1 MHADRLAAFSDG
13 VVAIIITIM
22 VLELHAPD
30 TADRTALT
38 HLLPIMASYALSF
51 LLVAIYWVNHHHL
64 LHSNRRIGR
73 DVLWLN
79 IHWLFWLSLFP
90 FATAYIGNT
99 RGAPIA
105 VMMYAGLGTAT
116 AIAFRLLGVSLSRRN
131 AENAVVSLI
140 APSRRRKNTVALLAN
155 AAAIPTA
162 MIWTPLAFAFLTLPA
177 LLYFLPDARAET
189 I

>member
-22 VLELHAPD
+22 VLELHAPE

-155 AAAIPTA
+155 VAAIPHGND
-162 MIWTPLAFAFLTLPA
+162 LDPA
-177 LLYFLPDARAET
+177 RIRFPNSSSAALFPP
-189 I
+189 